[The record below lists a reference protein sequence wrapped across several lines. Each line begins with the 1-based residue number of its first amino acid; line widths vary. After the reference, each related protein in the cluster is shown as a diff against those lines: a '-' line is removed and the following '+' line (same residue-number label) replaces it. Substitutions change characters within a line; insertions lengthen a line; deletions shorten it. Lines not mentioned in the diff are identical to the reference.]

1 MLSKSDNIEITINDK
16 GDEVIQELF
25 ESILSRYQTGLEESM
40 KESDFVFD
48 YIDFFI
54 LHLNGYIVTGD

>member
-48 YIDFFI
+48 YIDFLF
-54 LHLNGYIVTGD
+54 YIWMAI

>member
-16 GDEVIQELF
+16 ADEVIQELF

-48 YIDFFI
+48 YIDFLF
-54 LHLNGYIVTGD
+54 YI